1 MNYEIVNIHVKNNE
15 VWAYLLNKDYERLQQ
30 LTLIK
35 PLKEIA
41 SYLDEKLNEELK
53 KNNIGNN

>member
-1 MNYEIVNIHVKNNE
+1 MNYEIVNIHIKNNE
-15 VWAYLLNKDYERLQQ
+15 VWAHLLNKDYERLQQ

-53 KNNIGNN
+53 KNNPGNN